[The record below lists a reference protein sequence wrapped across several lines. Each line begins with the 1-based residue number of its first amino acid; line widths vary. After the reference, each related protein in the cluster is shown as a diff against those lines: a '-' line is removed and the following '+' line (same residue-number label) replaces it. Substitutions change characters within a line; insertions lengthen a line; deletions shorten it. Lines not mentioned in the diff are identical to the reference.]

1 MTSAGSR
8 ALRSRPTPFTIWA
21 MLAAGLALVAIG
33 LVTARSGGPSEP
45 ANAVLEGGAAFM
57 LVTVGSI
64 LASRLPA
71 HLVGWLLALGG
82 LVIAISVSAVGVADH
97 GLNVDPG
104 SVPMA
109 IWLAWLSQWVWA
121 PEVACLFIL
130 LPLFYPTGH
139 LPSPRWRAV
148 VVIACA
154 LVVVGSVGSALSPW
168 APNPYPVVNPLAP
181 GGPFTDL
188 MSFWSSDVGTV
199 LVVAGGALAVASLIV
214 RYRRA
219 AAVERQQLKWFAA
232 VAMIAGVAGTIN
244 IAAYIASGAAAPT
257 STLGLIATV
266 SAFFLYGGVAL
277 LPAAIGL
284 AILRYRL
291 YEIDRLISRT
301 IGWAVLTVMIVGLFV
316 GVILAL
322 QAVLSPI
329 TQSNELAVAGST
341 LLVFTLFQPLRQ
353 RVQRLVDRRFNRAGY
368 DAEQTVAAFAARL
381 ADVVDLEQLQAQIMK
396 TVAETVEPASLSIWL
411 RGMPLFYP

>member
-1 MTSAGSR
+1 MTPAGSR
-8 ALRSRPTPFTIWA
+8 APRSRARQSAIWA
-21 MLAAGLALVAIG
+21 MWAAGVVLIAIS
-33 LVTARSGGPSEP
+33 LVTTRSGGSSDP
-45 ANAVLEGGAAFM
+45 ATAILEGGAALM
-57 LVTVGSI
+57 LMTVGSI
-64 LASRLPA
+64 LVSRLPSN
-71 HLVGWLLALGG
+71 LIGWLLVIGG
-82 LVIAISVSAVGVADH
+82 LLIAISVGAVGLADQ
-97 GLNVDPG
+97 GLNVHPG
-104 SVPMA
+104 SLPMA
-109 IWLAWLSQWVWA
+109 LWLAWVSQWVWA
-121 PEVACLFIL
+121 PEIACLFIL

-139 LPSPRWRAV
+139 LPSRRWRAV

-168 APNPYPVVNPLAP
+168 VPDPYPVGNPLAP
-181 GGPFTDL
+181 GGPITDT
-188 MSFWSSDVGTV
+188 MSFLSSVVATV

-219 AAVERQQLKWFAA
+219 ATIERQQLKWFAA

-244 IAAYIASGAAAPT
+244 IAAYGASGAAAPT
-257 STLGLIATV
+257 STLGVIVTV
-266 SAFFLYGGVAL
+266 SAFFLYGGVGL
-277 LPAAIGL
+277 LPAAIGV
-284 AILRYRL
+284 AVLRYRL

-301 IGWAVLTVMIVGLFV
+301 IGWATLTITVVGLFV

-322 QAVLSPI
+322 QAVLSPV

-341 LLVFTLFQPLRQ
+341 LLVFTMFQPLRR

-411 RGMPLFYP
+411 RG

>member
-1 MTSAGSR
+1 M
-8 ALRSRPTPFTIWA
+8 W
-21 MLAAGLALVAIG
+21 AAGLVLVAIS
-33 LVTARSGGPSEP
+33 LVTTRPGGPSDP
-45 ANAVLEGGAAFM
+45 ASAILEGGAALM

-64 LASRLPA
+64 LVSRLPSN
-71 HLVGWLLALGG
+71 LIGWLLVIGG
-82 LVIAISVSAVGVADH
+82 LVIAISVSAVGLADQ
-97 GLNVDPG
+97 GLNVHPG
-104 SVPMA
+104 SLPMA
-109 IWLAWLSQWVWA
+109 IWLAWVSQWVWA
-121 PEVACLFIL
+121 PEIACLFIL

-139 LPSPRWRAV
+139 LPSRRWRAV

-168 APNPYPVVNPLAP
+168 VPDPYPVGNPLAP
-181 GGPFTDL
+181 GGPITDL
-188 MSFWSSDVGTV
+188 MSFLSAVVATV

-219 AAVERQQLKWFAA
+219 ATIERQQVKWFAA
-232 VAMIAGVAGTIN
+232 AAMIAGVAGTIN
-244 IAAYIASGAAAPT
+244 IAAYSASGAAAPA
-257 STLGLIATV
+257 STLGVIVTV
-266 SAFFLYGGVAL
+266 SGFFIYAGVGL

-301 IGWAVLTVMIVGLFV
+301 IGWATLTIMVVGLFV

-322 QAVLSPI
+322 QAVLSPV

-341 LLVFTLFQPLRQ
+341 LLVFTMFQPLRR

-381 ADVVDLEQLQAQIMK
+381 ADVVDLEDLREQITK
-396 TVAETVEPASLSIWL
+396 TVAETVEPTSVSIWL
-411 RGMPLFYP
+411 RG